1 MATTSVR
8 YRSRWRE
15 GLIRRTGVAD
25 DGGVHSQIAVALE
38 RFV

>member
-1 MATTSVR
+1 MTTTSVH

-15 GLIRRTGVAD
+15 GLIRRTGVAV
-25 DGGVHSQIAVALE
+25 DGGVHSQLEVALE